1 VVISS
6 PPFCSVSVFG
16 YEFFDGGVS
25 TPSVVVL
32 VLFGVLFFEG
42 LEWFCFLLAAMD
54 LVLLLVQ
61 ASWWCDSE
69 GSVME
74 VTNLG
79 MLVAA
84 ATNLRSR

>member
-1 VVISS
+1 MEVIFQ
-6 PPFCSVSVFG
+6 PA
-16 YEFFDGGVS
+16 
-25 TPSVVVL
+25 T
-32 VLFGVLFFEG
+32 
-42 LEWFCFLLAAMD
+42 AAMD